1 MRQTHPDDPVDE
13 NTYSILWSHRKV
25 IEEQLPHADYTS
37 IIYIEDDTRLSW
49 PALISW
55 ALDMEV
61 LEPLNFT
68 RCIFR
73 TEVDHKIG
81 RTNIVDWMVLVQLRD
96 ENTLRVVDT
105 PAYKQVSE
113 RIIKSP
119 RALCGH
125 LRNGSSWPCQVHQ
138 QYVSPREPFQGMWMA
153 SRRQLASFM
162 AHSYWNK
169 EAALNAT
176 IPVPFG
182 YPERSNGM
190 NILVNVP
197 YCYLSNCM
205 VPLIYLEGKVEEG
218 KSRARLAPI
227 AEVEHMPNG
236 YSKVAGSWL
245 AQMDVQAALKDPV

>member
-1 MRQTHPDDPVDE
+1 
-13 NTYSILWSHRKV
+13 
-25 IEEQLPHADYTS
+25 
-37 IIYIEDDTRLSW
+37 
-49 PALISW
+49 
-55 ALDMEV
+55 
-61 LEPLNFT
+61 
-68 RCIFR
+68 
-73 TEVDHKIG
+73 
-81 RTNIVDWMVLVQLRD
+81 
-96 ENTLRVVDT
+96 
-105 PAYKQVSE
+105 
-113 RIIKSP
+113 
-119 RALCGH
+119 
-125 LRNGSSWPCQVHQ
+125 
-138 QYVSPREPFQGMWMA
+138 
-153 SRRQLASFM
+153 M